1 MKTTNDIPAQHTG
14 DRSDIVEHIDTSTPR
29 QAHSTFV
36 EAARRLLNI
45 NDWKDLSGP
54 LSAGFVLTDHQG
66 AKLDRAPRPGDFIRI
81 NIPGPGTATGE
92 GYDWVRI
99 ESIDDKTDP
108 AGHEESLAMRVRP
121 VANPTN
127 NEPDVAHFF
136 DDTATSTFMIERKDL
151 RVTASVHGRN
161 EQPNKDVGRPVDK
174 MRNTVVANVATSGV
188 AARQWTMLTK
198 GILKDL

>member
-1 MKTTNDIPAQHTG
+1 MKSSNDIPPQHTG
-14 DRSDIVEHIDTSTPR
+14 DRSDVEEHIETSTPR

-36 EAARRLLNI
+36 EASRRLLGI
-45 NDWKDLSGP
+45 NEWKDLSGP
-54 LSAGFVLTDHQG
+54 LSASFLLTDNSG
-66 AKLDRAPRPGDFIRI
+66 NKLDRAPKPGDFIRI

-99 ESIDDKTDP
+99 ESIDDRPNP
-108 AGHEESLAMRVRP
+108 AGNEESLAMRVRP
-121 VANPTN
+121 VASPVN
-127 NEPDVAHFF
+127 NEQDVAHFF

-161 EQPNKDVGRPVDK
+161 EQPNKDVERPVDK
-174 MRNTVVANVATSGV
+174 MRNAVVANMATSGV